1 MAEDFKPLNLA
12 QLYQGADASV
22 AHAMQTNL
30 LVLQSSRMKQEFDTE
45 DALRSLAKRST
56 VTDEAGNTLRPG
68 RFHARA
74 PTAST
79 R

>member
-1 MAEDFKPLNLA
+1 MADFKPLNLA

-22 AHAMQTNL
+22 AQAMQTNL
-30 LVLQSSRMKQEFDTE
+30 LVLQSQHMKQEFDTE

-56 VTDEAGNTLRPG
+56 VADEIGATR
-68 RFHARA
+68 RSTAARSRKA